1 MAKIFLIGYMG
12 CGKTTLGKILK
23 SRLEMDFIDLDTF
36 IEERHFKTIPQLF
49 EEKGESGFREIEH
62 NALLEVCEFENI
74 IISTGGGVPCF
85 FNNMEIMK
93 RAGLTVYL
101 KVTPKVLTEVLKK
114 AKRNRPLI
122 KDKSEEE
129 LLHFIEENLA
139 KREAFYS
146 QAELTINP
154 YDEIDKIVNQISEKK

>member
-12 CGKTTLGKILK
+12 CGKTTLGKILA
-23 SRLEMDFIDLDTF
+23 SRLEMDFVDLDAF
-36 IEERHFKTIPQLF
+36 IEQRYFKSIPQLF

-62 NALLEVCEFENI
+62 TALLEVCEFENA

-85 FNNMEIMK
+85 YNNMEIMK

-122 KDKSEEE
+122 KDKSVEE

-154 YDEIDKIVNQISEKK
+154 YDDFDKIVNQISEKK

>member
-12 CGKTTLGKILK
+12 CGKTTLGKVLA
-23 SRLEMDFIDLDTF
+23 SRLEMDFVDLDAF
-36 IEERHFKTIPQLF
+36 IEQRYFKSIPQLF

-62 NALLEVCEFENI
+62 TALLEVCEFENA

-93 RAGLTVYL
+93 RSGLTVYL

-122 KDKSEEE
+122 KNKSEEE
-129 LLHFIEENLA
+129 LFHFIEENLA

-154 YDEIDKIVNQISEKK
+154 YDDFDKIVNQISEKK

>member
-12 CGKTTLGKILK
+12 CGKTTLGKILA

-154 YDEIDKIVNQISEKK
+154 YDDFDKIVNQISEKK